1 MTNMDSWTMAYY
13 DYREKIVF
21 DRQFPK
27 LVSALS
33 MRGNDRRKR
42 RLAEIIQQR
51 TGAPDIGN
59 VLSAAQDALDS
70 RRLTWERP
78 AWLTEND

>member
-1 MTNMDSWTMAYY
+1 
-13 DYREKIVF
+13 
-21 DRQFPK
+21 
-27 LVSALS
+27 